1 MNEKPTDPKE
11 KLLNDVLQ
19 DESYPAFHDRLKRQA
34 LAEFRC
40 GHFLRK
46 IASVSAWAATLAALI
61 AGSVFFRSKPT
72 QNISN
77 PPIAKNIEAP
87 PPPANESPAARMP
100 APQAIPTLTDEELI
114 ASFPPDTCF
123 LAEVDGRKILVFRS
137 DELRKQFLH

>member
-34 LAEFRC
+34 LAEFRR
-40 GHFLRK
+40 GYFLRK
-46 IASVSAWAATLAALI
+46 VASVSAWAAALAALI
-61 AGSVFFRSKPT
+61 AGSFFFRSKPAAT
-72 QNISN
+72 IVN
-77 PPIAKNIEAP
+77 PPVATNIETP
-87 PPPANESPAARMP
+87 PLPEKHGPTAGTP
-100 APQAIPTLTDEELI
+100 APQAFPTLTDEELI

-123 LAEVDGRKILVFRS
+123 LAEVDGRKVLVFRS